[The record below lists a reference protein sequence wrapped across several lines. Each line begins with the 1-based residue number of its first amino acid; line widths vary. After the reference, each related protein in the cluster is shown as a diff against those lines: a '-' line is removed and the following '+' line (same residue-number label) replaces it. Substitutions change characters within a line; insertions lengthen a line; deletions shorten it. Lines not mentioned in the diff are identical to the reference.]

1 MSKNFLNLDEMKEL
15 TEPIGFQL
23 KGEKFEVSGITS
35 ELLEKVQDLT
45 EELSE
50 KGENLET
57 IHSEIL
63 SFMTGAPKDKFIGFD
78 VRQTSAAINHI
89 MASGMR
95 ALESTPQEKKRGR
108 RR

>member
-1 MSKNFLNLDEMKEL
+1 MSRNFLNLDEMKEL

-23 KGEKFEVSGITS
+23 KGEKFEVAGITS

-45 EELSE
+45 DELTD
-50 KGENLET
+50 KGETLEV

-63 SFMTGAPKDKFIGFD
+63 SFMTGAPKEKFQGLD

-95 ALESTPQEKKRGR
+95 ALESTPQEKKPR
-108 RR
+108 RRR